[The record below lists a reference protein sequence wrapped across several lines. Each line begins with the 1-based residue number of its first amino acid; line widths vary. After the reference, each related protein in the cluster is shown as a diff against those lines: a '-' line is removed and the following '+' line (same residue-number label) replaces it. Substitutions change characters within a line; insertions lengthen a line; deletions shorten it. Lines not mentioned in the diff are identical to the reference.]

1 MSGAGASMQ
10 QFAKLEGSPTRDES
24 QQGAHKTSP
33 ANREARHGSDMSCGG
48 REGVE
53 VAAVLHADAVVAV
66 LGVHD
71 DAVVVDLVVGAVVV
85 GVRV

>member
-1 MSGAGASMQ
+1 M
-10 QFAKLEGSPTRDES
+10 
-24 QQGAHKTSP
+24 
-33 ANREARHGSDMSCGG
+33 
-48 REGVE
+48 E

-71 DAVVVDLVVGAVVV
+71 DAVVVDLVPVAVVV